1 MGNRSIWLAGLA
13 AVSVLVGTGCSSS
26 DSKESNAGSSTQPQ
40 QTPNRPVE
48 NPGPSAPQPV
58 SPQPSGPSG
67 GYATPVSTSLVKAL
81 QFDASATT
89 LLTGTEKA
97 ALESEFLECGVS
109 DSLVPACQGSGFL
122 VSSAII
128 STYGGSNHT
137 QLSGKVGRYK
147 DTGKTFYLFRIE
159 TPAQAGIPRTSTVQ
173 VYVASNSST
182 TRLNDLADQ
191 AETKLSALAAAER
204 IAKLEETLAVKR
216 VASPQEWSFANEAEF
231 AAAYGTQAKPRAFY
245 HWTSVGLS
253 NRFRSSHIS
262 QYFMGH
268 LAEQLSAAN
277 ADYKTLFVDLGLN
290 VASLWNGNE
299 PVAAAFRSE
308 YSASS
313 DTSLRGKLAISILS
327 LEPTQ
332 EAATEH
338 LIAAKDFLLATSE
351 SFWIR
356 RGVSLFTKYG
366 SVFGPSTDLVR
377 LGNYQDYSIRQEVAK
392 ALANYTDDV
401 ANQWILRLTADSVS
415 YVRDAA
421 LATIQGRNYTFGSF
435 DVSALINT
443 NDYSSRVGLAKGLRY
458 ARGSEVNK
466 ALLRLNADTVSY
478 VRDAALSSIDG
489 RALTVADFDISL
501 LINTND
507 YSSRVGLAKAL
518 KYSKEQNGNEALL
531 RLNADTVSYV
541 RDAAL
546 DSIDGR
552 NCDLGAFEV
561 SDLINTNDYSS
572 RVGLAKALKHVVGQ
586 EANEALLRLNADT
599 VSYVRDAAL
608 SSINGRNYDFGNF
621 GVPSLINTNDY
632 SSRVGLAKALKFAQG
647 AKANEALLRLNA
659 DTVSY
664 VRDAALDSIQA
675 RPFDAGTLAISNLIN
690 TNDYS
695 SRVGLA
701 KALRY
706 VTGQPSINALI
717 TLVLDSVSYVRD
729 AAKDS
734 LHAHGLGG

>member
-1 MGNRSIWLAGLA
+1 MGIP
-13 AVSVLVGTGCSSS
+13 
-26 DSKESNAGSSTQPQ
+26 DPST
-40 QTPNRPVE
+40 
-48 NPGPSAPQPV
+48 PQPG

-67 GYATPVSTSLVKAL
+67 GYSTPVSTSLVKAL

-137 QLSGKVGRYK
+137 QLSGKVARYK

-159 TPAQAGIPRTSTVQ
+159 TPAQAGNPRTSTVQ
-173 VYVASNSST
+173 VYVAPNSST
-182 TRLNDLADQ
+182 TRLDDLADQ

-216 VASPQEWSFANEAEF
+216 VASPQEWSFANEAQF
-231 AAAYGTQAKPRAFY
+231 AAAYSTQAKPRAFY

-253 NRFRSSHIS
+253 NRYRSSRIS

-313 DTSLRGKLAISILS
+313 EASLRGKLAISILS

-351 SFWIR
+351 SLWIR

-366 SVFGPSTDLVR
+366 SVFGASTDLVQF
-377 LGNYQDYSIRQEVAK
+377 GNYQDYSVRKAVAK
-392 ALANYTDDV
+392 ALANYTDEV
-401 ANQWILRLTADSVS
+401 ANQWILRLTADAYS
-415 YVRDAA
+415 YVRDVA
-421 LATIQGRNYTFGSF
+421 LSTIQGRNYDFGNF
-435 DVSALINT
+435 DVSGLING
-443 NDYSSRVGLAKGLRY
+443 NDYTSRVGLAKGLQY
-458 ARGSEVNK
+458 AKGLAVNI
-466 ALLRLNADTVSY
+466 ALLRLSADAYSY
-478 VRDAALSSIDG
+478 VRDAALNSMNG
-489 RALTVADFDISL
+489 RELDMAGFDISS
-501 LINTND
+501 LINAND
-507 YSSRVGLAKAL
+507 YTSRVGLAKAL
-518 KYSKEQNGNEALL
+518 RYAKSQDANEALL
-531 RLNADTVSYV
+531 RLNADAYSYV

-546 DSIDGR
+546 DAIKGR
-552 NCDLGAFEV
+552 SADMDTFDV
-561 SDLINTNDYSS
+561 SSLINSNDYTS

-586 EANEALLRLNADT
+586 KANEALLRLSADT
-599 VSYVRDAAL
+599 YSYVRDAAYD
-608 SSINGRNYDFGNF
+608 SVNGRNYDYGNF
-621 GVPSLINTNDY
+621 NIPGLINTNDY
-632 SSRVGLAKALKFAQG
+632 TSRVGLAKALQFAKG
-647 AKANEALLRLNA
+647 AKANAALLQLNA
-659 DTVSY
+659 DTYSY
-664 VRDAALDSIQA
+664 VRDAALVSIQA
-675 RPFDAGTLAISNLIN
+675 NPFDAGSMNVSGFIN
-690 TNDYS
+690 SNDYT
-695 SRVGLA
+695 SRVGLS

-706 VTGQPSINALI
+706 VTGQASVNALI
-717 TLVLDSVSYVRD
+717 TLVSDSYSYVRD

-734 LHAHGLGG
+734 LRAHGIGG